1 MRKVL
6 CPILGA
12 AVIGLAAT
20 DPVQGQT
27 QTATIL
33 ATATVMQPINVVGA
47 VNLAFGSVFPGIAS
61 TVAVNAAGAG
71 RFDVTGQASAPVFV
85 SFVLPTNL
93 ISGANTLPIG
103 TWTGH
108 LNTVNNPTT
117 GSNFTPSAGST
128 AATVSGIG
136 QLFVFVGA
144 TVTPAVN
151 QAAGVYNGT
160 IQITVTY

>member
-6 CPILGA
+6 CPILCA

-20 DPVQGQT
+20 PVHGQT
-27 QTATIL
+27 QTATIN
-33 ATATVMQPINVVGA
+33 ASATVMQPINVVGA
-47 VNLAFGSVFPGIAS
+47 VNLAFGSVFPGVAR

-85 SFVLPTNL
+85 SFVLPANL
-93 ISGANTLPIG
+93 TSGANSLPIG

-108 LNTVNNPTT
+108 ANTVNNPTT
-117 GSNFTPSAGST
+117 GSSFTPSAALTS
-128 AATVSGIG
+128 ATFSGTG

-144 TVTPAVN
+144 TVTPATN

>member
-1 MRKVL
+1 MKKVF
-6 CPILGA
+6 CPILCG

-20 DPVQGQT
+20 EVQGQT

-33 ATATVMQPINVVGA
+33 ASATVMQPINVVGA
-47 VNLAFGSVFPGIAS
+47 VNLAFGSVFPGVAR
-61 TVAVNAAGAG
+61 TVAVNTAGAG
-71 RFDVTGQASAPVFV
+71 RFDVTGQPSAPVFV
-85 SFVLPTNL
+85 SFVLPANL
-93 ISGANTLPIG
+93 TSGANTLPIG

-108 LNTVNNPTT
+108 QNTVNNPTSGT
-117 GSNFTPSAGST
+117 NFTPSAAMTT
-128 AATVSGIG
+128 ATFSGTG

-144 TVTPAVN
+144 TVTPATN

>member
-1 MRKVL
+1 MKKVF
-6 CPILGA
+6 CPILCA

-20 DPVQGQT
+20 EVQGQT

-33 ATATVMQPINVVGA
+33 ASATVMQPINVVGA
-47 VNLAFGSVFPGIAS
+47 VNLAFGSVFPGVAR
-61 TVAVNAAGAG
+61 TVAMNTAGAG
-71 RFDVTGQASAPVFV
+71 RFDVTGQPSAPVFV
-85 SFVLPTNL
+85 SFVLPANL
-93 ISGANTLPIG
+93 TSGANTLPIG

-108 LNTVNNPTT
+108 QNTVNNPTSGT
-117 GSNFTPSAGST
+117 NFTPSAAMTT
-128 AATVSGIG
+128 ATFSGTG

-144 TVTPAVN
+144 TVTPATN

>member
-1 MRKVL
+1 MKKVF
-6 CPILGA
+6 CPILCA

-20 DPVQGQT
+20 EVQGQT

-33 ATATVMQPINVVGA
+33 ASATVMQPINVVGA
-47 VNLAFGSVFPGIAS
+47 VNLAFGSVFPGVAR
-61 TVAVNAAGAG
+61 TVAVNTAGAG
-71 RFDVTGQASAPVFV
+71 RFDVTGQPSAPVFV
-85 SFVLPTNL
+85 SFVLPANL
-93 ISGANTLPIG
+93 TSGANTLPIG

-108 LNTVNNPTT
+108 QNTVNNPTSGT
-117 GSNFTPSAGST
+117 NFTPSAAMTT
-128 AATVSGIG
+128 ATFSGTG

-144 TVTPAVN
+144 TVTPATN